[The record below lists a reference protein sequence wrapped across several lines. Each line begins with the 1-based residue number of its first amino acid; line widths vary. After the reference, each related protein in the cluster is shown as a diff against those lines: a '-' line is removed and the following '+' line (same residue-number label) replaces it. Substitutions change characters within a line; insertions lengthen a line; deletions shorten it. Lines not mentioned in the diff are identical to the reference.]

1 MEPETPVVLPD
12 PIALFE
18 ERERRRRAESLLTLA
33 EAELDDVRD
42 SLRRARRLVWALAA
56 FAATA
61 FVAFALK

>member
-1 MEPETPVVLPD
+1 MEPETSVILPD

-18 ERERRRRAESLLTLA
+18 ERERRRRAESLLSLV
-33 EAELDDVRD
+33 EAELDDARAA
-42 SLRRARRLVWALAA
+42 LRRARRLALTLAA